1 MNGMEERM
9 KVRIMKWLRRAVLA
23 LRLVRVRPRVRVELI
38 DVEVETRANTGGFG
52 NDEHRSHD
60 AAGLEFRLTAFNAA
74 GQQVCTGKFNLIPHL
89 QVHVRQIDTPREH
102 RRRGYARAVV
112 HWLIVRFDGL
122 PVVPVNETAQGFLFW
137 QALRASRLTGLFVQD
152 QIDVNDASVM
162 LERAG
167 RDRVS

>member
-1 MNGMEERM
+1 MKGTKEMM

-23 LRLVRVRPRVRVELI
+23 LRLVRVRPHVRVELL
-38 DVEVETRANTGGFG
+38 DVGVETRANTAGFG
-52 NDEHRSHD
+52 NDERRSHD
-60 AAGLEFRLTAFNAA
+60 SAGLEFRLTAFNEA

-89 QVHVRQIDTPREH
+89 QVHVRQIDTPHEH

-122 PVVPVNETAQGFLFW
+122 PVVPVNESARGFLFW
-137 QALRASRLTGLFVQD
+137 EALRASWLTGLFVQD
-152 QIDVNDASVM
+152 QIDVQEAFVM
-162 LERAG
+162 LERAR